1 MFDIWGFLLQTLT
14 ASGVA
19 VLLLVVKGLFKD
31 KLPPKWHFLVWS
43 ALGLIIL
50 LPAGLNGRY
59 TLFHWQFVVEIIK
72 GWVRDYSFTRVLFP
86 IPILKTVPNTV
97 LDWLFAV
104 YALGVVVF
112 AAKYIISY
120 IRLRLVLR
128 KGTRLQDEAL
138 TRIQQI
144 AAEHGIKP
152 CKVVEVQGLH
162 GAFVCGI
169 IRPILAVPTES
180 ELNSKIIL
188 HELFHLKHR
197 DTFWSFVICLL
208 RCIHWCNPLLIYC
221 ANRAI
226 NDMESRCD
234 QYVLENLE
242 GEERRDYGRILL
254 SMSND
259 KFAKTPGSTCIN
271 NGGKN
276 IRDRIESIARFKKY
290 PVGMG
295 LVSVCVI
302 IVLTFSLGFGVQA
315 SKVYGAEVPV
325 QIALASARSTPCTTY
340 AGAFDT
346 YAKAVLK
353 HNVVYRAM
361 CAPAEMQDEIA
372 EKNVYWEYFLDRWPK
387 TNSGY
392 YIYNLKHIDKNTYE
406 GLLVLK
412 VGSYIDNKEYYYDY
426 DYEEEDEN
434 DGITHLA
441 VQNLRVQKEN
451 GRWVAI
457 PLEDFRSVDTWT
469 HVLTWKCW
477 DLPGFS
483 YIGTASDIQVEATYQ
498 TVHYV
503 QAESNFMFN
512 SGGFFDTTPKPN
524 AEFTSVVKSWYG
536 ICTYLGPESEK
547 NGIRQMGLSMAPVYS
562 GGKRPEN
569 LHPADA
575 DDVNES
581 GGNSNEEVW
590 GSCLLEP
597 DWDPKVIL
605 CGGDNGDS
613 SIDPMCEIELPEY
626 CVADLYINEKL
637 AAQLD
642 LHLQEEVA
650 E

>member
-31 KLPPKWHFLVWS
+31 KLPPKWHFLVWI

-50 LPAGLNGRY
+50 LPAGFNGRY

-72 GWVRDYSFTRVLFP
+72 GWVGDYSFTRIFFP
-86 IPILKTVPNTV
+86 IPVINSVPKTV
-97 LDWLFAV
+97 LDWLFSV

-128 KGTRLQDEAL
+128 KGTILHDEAL

-144 AAEHGIKP
+144 AEENGIKL
-152 CKVVEVQGLH
+152 CQVVEVQGLH

-169 IRPILAVPTES
+169 IKPILAVPAES
-180 ELNSKIIL
+180 ELDEKIIL
-188 HELFHLKHR
+188 HELFHLKHK

-208 RCIHWCNPLLIYC
+208 RCIHWCNPLLVYC

-276 IRDRIESIARFKKY
+276 IRDRIEAIARFKKY
-290 PVGMG
+290 PVGME
-295 LVSVCVI
+295 LVSVCII

-315 SKVYGAEVPV
+315 SGIYDSYDSV
-325 QIALASARSTPCTTY
+325 QITLASARSTPCTTY

-346 YAKAVLK
+346 YAKAIMTQNGL
-353 HNVVYRAM
+353 YRVM
-361 CAPAEMQDEIA
+361 CAPQSMQADIINEMRAKEKDGIYLLWDSGLKEWAEID
-372 EKNVYWEYFLDRWPK
+372 
-387 TNSGY
+387 SGY
-392 YIYNLKHIDKNTYE
+392 CIYNLNRINKNVYE
-406 GLLVLK
+406 GLLVLE
-412 VGSYIDNKEYYYDY
+412 VRDY
-426 DYEEEDEN
+426 SDYTPEEEDKM
-434 DGITHLA
+434 HLA
-441 VQNLRVQKEN
+441 IQRLRVEKEN

-457 PLEDFRSVDTWT
+457 PLENFRNVTTEKYNFEWYCSEI
-469 HVLTWKCW
+469 
-477 DLPGFS
+477 PGIIYS
-483 YIGTASDIQVEATYQ
+483 GTVSDIKIDVSVQ
-498 TVHYV
+498 TVHYIDSRV
-503 QAESNFMFN
+503 EENNEFSFMFGN
-512 SGGFFDTTPKPN
+512 STYFDTTPKPN
-524 AEFTSVVKSWYG
+524 SEFTTARRTHTSKL
-536 ICTYLGPESEK
+536 THLGTETERNNIWK
-547 NGIRQMGLSMAPVYS
+547 IGLSIAPIFS
-562 GGKRPEN
+562 GEERPEK
-569 LHPADA
+569 LHEPTG
-575 DDVNES
+575 NNSSGSINSIES
-581 GGNSNEEVW
+581 WFSKSLELGWEPIIKSDGG
-590 GSCLLEP
+590 G
-597 DWDPKVIL
+597 
-605 CGGDNGDS
+605 S
-613 SIDPMCEIELPEY
+613 SIDPVRNIELPEY
-626 CVADLYINEKL
+626 FAADLYVNGEL
-637 AAQLD
+637 AAQMD